1 MLRNGHQRPAVLTW
15 QITGIASDGVTYTLH
30 DAPSQSANKKT
41 IIFDDA
47 PGILRALNSIAYFH
61 SEHTDTNSLIGGA
74 IFIPPAKNPYVINSY
89 LPVPR
94 QVTIWQSGKL
104 MLNETLSLAGSDNWY
119 GDLSSQGTPQFGFSS
134 GAAVYVAAASPGV
147 YVTGPGNSFRG
158 LEILDQIPAGS
169 TLMVA
174 DNASPANFDNVNF
187 LTGGGGAPKDVSGM
201 AIILRDTTQTIANY
215 HFYKVSI
222 SSGPDQVNDKS
233 WTPSFWVSPA
243 QNPGIN
249 GIEVT
254 MDRTFVN
261 RRGLGWGGGHSGDA
275 GVGGVAGFVSNWS
288 YRQGGIIPY
297 FTCMNCA
304 EYAPLTFNDASQDT
318 EGQPLEAAFIVNPN
332 SGYLGP
338 PITAHN
344 ATGGARAPLFSGLR
358 PSLSVVDAMFS
369 KASAFPN
376 RDILYKSGGV
386 FNFVYAP
393 YATTGNYSGVI
404 GSLYT
409 IGTPMHGVGGYS
421 WWFDLAVPTNV
432 VGTAAAGGG
441 VPAGTWLYA
450 VTAVGAD
457 GGETIMSGPSA
468 PVATANGTQTV
479 NVKWNPALGAYSYNV
494 WRCDTKNNCVSPDGS
509 ILREGVPW
517 FRVALH
523 TTGTNYSDANKTS
536 MQTVPPAVTGT
547 GSTIING
554 AGAYAPFFQAP
565 PITVSQLPA
574 AAAANAGQ
582 MRRVTDS
589 TAITAEGQT
598 CAGNGS
604 GAALAFSDGKVWKC
618 F

>member
-1 MLRNGHQRPAVLTW
+1 
-15 QITGIASDGVTYTLH
+15 
-30 DAPSQSANKKT
+30 
-41 IIFDDA
+41 
-47 PGILRALNSIAYFH
+47 
-61 SEHTDTNSLIGGA
+61 
-74 IFIPPAKNPYVINSY
+74 
-89 LPVPR
+89 
-94 QVTIWQSGKL
+94 

-134 GAAVYVAAASPGV
+134 GAAGYVAAASPGV

-169 TLMVA
+169 TLLVA

-243 QNPGIN
+243 QNHGIN

-318 EGQPLEAAFIVNPN
+318 EGQPLRSRFHRESEFWISKA
-332 SGYLGP
+332 

-509 ILREGVPW
+509 ICAREFRGFALRCIQQV
-517 FRVALH
+517 R
-523 TTGTNYSDANKTS
+523 
-536 MQTVPPAVTGT
+536 
-547 GSTIING
+547 TILT
-554 AGAYAPFFQAP
+554 PTKRPCKPCRQ
-565 PITVSQLPA
+565 
-574 AAAANAGQ
+574 
-582 MRRVTDS
+582 R
-589 TAITAEGQT
+589 
-598 CAGNGS
+598 
-604 GAALAFSDGKVWKC
+604 
-618 F
+618 